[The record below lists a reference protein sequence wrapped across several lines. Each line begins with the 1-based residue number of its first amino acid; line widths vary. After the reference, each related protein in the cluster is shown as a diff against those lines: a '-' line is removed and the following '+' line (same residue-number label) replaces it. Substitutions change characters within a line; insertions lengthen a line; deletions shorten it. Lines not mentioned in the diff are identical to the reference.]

1 MVKDTKVLLEPCPF
15 CRGEVELWKYQE
27 AIRCRFICKECKVEI
42 EFPKGLDSK
51 TCIKKWNRRGTQ
63 KSITVGSSNDILY
76 PKGASILDI
85 LNTPYAEEEGLSETI
100 RMDEGPDQ
108 FKTIYYE
115 PTCPHGY
122 EDCIHDPAYIK
133 ATYPKWYSE
142 LFGDAEPA
150 DVACSTGPEGYCKKG
165 ERYDDE
171 DK

>member
-1 MVKDTKVLLEPCPF
+1 MIKETVIFLKSCPF
-15 CRGEVELWKYQE
+15 CHGEVELWKYQE
-27 AIRCRFICKECKVEI
+27 AIRCRFICKKCKVEI

-51 TCIKKWNRRGTQ
+51 ACISKWNNRDR
-63 KSITVGSSNDILY
+63 VGRPAIA
-76 PKGASILDI
+76 PK
-85 LNTPYAEEEGLSETI
+85 NFSETI

-108 FKTIYYE
+108 FKTIYYK

-142 LFGDAEPA
+142 LFGDTEPV
-150 DVACSTGPEGYCKKG
+150 DVACSTGAEGYCKKG